1 MFLWGMHDSY
11 KNLEPDAISQIK
23 TKMPVQF
30 YEINRNKL
38 NFSYVKDEELDK
50 KSDLKDF
57 KISSTMTKDFN
68 LENGKI
74 Y

>member
-1 MFLWGMHDSY
+1 MHDSY

-23 TKMPVQF
+23 TKMAVQF
-30 YEINRNKL
+30 FEVNRNKL

>member
-1 MFLWGMHDSY
+1 MHDSY

-23 TKMPVQF
+23 TKMAVQF
-30 YEINRNKL
+30 FEVNRNKL

-50 KSDLKDF
+50 KNDLKDF